1 MEEIKVTL
9 PDGSVQTYPAG
20 ITPLQIAESIGK
32 RLAKDAIAAR
42 INGKQVDLTFP
53 LEEDCAIEIITVNTE
68 EGHEILLHSTSHLM
82 AQAVKQLYP
91 DAQVT
96 IGPAIENGFYYDFAV
111 DEPFSDEDL
120 EAIEERMH
128 QLADEDF
135 NVKRIEKPIDETIS
149 LFSDMGEDYKVE
161 ILNGIKEEEGETE
174 VSMYRQDDFVD
185 LCRGPHVPSTGRLKH
200 FKLLKVAGAYWRGD
214 EHKEMLQRIYGTSWP
229 TEKELEAYLKRLE
242 EAKERDHRK
251 LGKELDLF
259 SFHTVAPASPFFHPK
274 GTIIYNELVDY
285 IRELYVKYDYQEVI
299 TPQILD
305 VDLWH
310 KSGHYDNYKENMYFT
325 SQKDEKR
332 EYAVK
337 PMNCPTHTF
346 IYSSQKRSYRDLPLR
361 IADFGRLHRY
371 EPSGVT
377 SGLTRVRSFAQDDA
391 HIFCTVDQI
400 ETEVQNMVEMILD
413 LYNLFGFEEVEIEI
427 STRPEKYIG
436 EIEVWDNAE
445 SILKKSLDDKG
456 YEYDINEGDGAFYGP
471 KIDFIVNDAL
481 DREWQLG
488 TVQLDFMMPE
498 RFDLT
503 YTGSSGDEVR
513 PVMVHRAILGSLE
526 RFFGILLEHTNG
538 ELPLW
543 LAPVQ
548 LSLLPITDDH
558 QDFAAQV
565 KEQFQSAGIRVEV
578 DARNEKVGAKI
589 REAEMQKIPYM
600 GIIGDREVE
609 NGTISLR
616 RHKEGD
622 IGTLKINDVMIK
634 LSEEI
639 ATKQLFENQQEGDN
653 TV

>member
-9 PDGSVQTYPAG
+9 PDGSVQTYPVG
-20 ITPLQIAESIGK
+20 TTPLQIAESIGK

-42 INGKQVDLTFP
+42 VNGKKVDVTYP
-53 LEEDCAIEIITVNTE
+53 LQEDCKVEIITVNTE

-91 DAQVT
+91 NAQVT
-96 IGPAIENGFYYDFAV
+96 IGPAIEKGFYYDFAV

-120 EAIEERMH
+120 EAIEDRMH
-128 QLADEDF
+128 QLSEKDF

-149 LFSDMGEDYKVE
+149 MFKDMGEDYKVQ
-161 ILNGIKEEEGETE
+161 ILNGIKEEGETE
-174 VSMYRQDDFVD
+174 VSMYRQDDFID
-185 LCRGPHVPSTGRLKH
+185 LCRGPHVPSTGRLKY

-214 EHKEMLQRIYGTSWP
+214 EHNEMLQRIYGTSWP
-229 TEKELEAYLKRLE
+229 TEKELEAYLNRLE
-242 EAKERDHRK
+242 EARERDHRK

-274 GTIIYNELVDY
+274 GTIIYNELVEY

-400 ETEVQNMVEMILD
+400 EHEVQQMVEMILD
-413 LYNLFGFEEVEIEI
+413 LYNLFSFKDVEIEI

-436 EIEVWDNAE
+436 EIEVWDEAE
-445 SILKKSLDDKG
+445 AILEKSLEDNG

-481 DREWQLG
+481 EREWQLG

-503 YTGSSGDEVR
+503 YTGSSGEEER
-513 PVMVHRAILGSLE
+513 PVMVHRAVLGSLE
-526 RFFGILLEHTNG
+526 RFIGILIEHTNG
-538 ELPLW
+538 EMPLW
-543 LAPVQ
+543 LSPVQ

-558 QDFAAQV
+558 QEFAYQI

-589 REAEMQKIPYM
+589 REAELQKVPYM
-600 GIIGDREVE
+600 GILGDREVE

-622 IGTLKINDVMIK
+622 IGTLKINDLMIK

-639 ATKQLFENQQEGDN
+639 ATKELFGNQQEGDYS
-653 TV
+653 V

>member
-9 PDGSVQTYPAG
+9 PDGSLQSYPVG
-20 ITPLQIAESIGK
+20 TTPLQVAESIGK

-42 INGKQVDLTFP
+42 VDGKQVDLTYP
-53 LEEDCAIEIITVNTE
+53 LQEDCELAIITVNSD

-82 AQAVKQLYP
+82 AQAVKQLFP
-91 DAQVT
+91 DTQVT
-96 IGPAIENGFYYDFAV
+96 IGPAIEDGFYYDFAV
-111 DEPFSDEDL
+111 EEPFSEDDL
-120 EAIEERMH
+120 QDIENRMH
-128 QLADEDF
+128 ELAEE
-135 NVKRIEKPIDETIS
+135 NISVHRIEKPIDETIS
-149 LFSDMGEDYKVE
+149 FFRDLGEDYKVE
-161 ILNGIKEEEGETE
+161 ILDGIKEEEGDTV
-174 VSMYRQDDFVD
+174 VSMYQQDDFID
-185 LCRGPHVPSTGRLKH
+185 LCRGPHVPSTGKLQH

-214 EHKEMLQRIYGTSWP
+214 EKNEMLQRIYGTSWP
-229 TEKELEAYLKRLE
+229 TEKELNAYLKRLE

-274 GTIIYNELVDY
+274 GTVIYNELVNY

-337 PMNCPTHTF
+337 PMNCPTHTL
-346 IYSSQKRSYRDLPLR
+346 IYKVHKHSYRDLPLR

-377 SGLTRVRSFAQDDA
+377 SGLTRVRSFSQDDA
-391 HIFCTVDQI
+391 HIFCTVDQV
-400 ETEVQNMVEMILD
+400 EGEVLQMVEMILD
-413 LYNLFGFEEVEIEI
+413 LYNLFGFEDVEIEI
-427 STRPEKYIG
+427 STRPEKFIG
-436 EIEVWDNAE
+436 EIAVWDEAE
-445 SILKKSLDDKG
+445 AILKKSLDSKD
-456 YEYDINEGDGAFYGP
+456 YTYDINEGDGAFYGP
-471 KIDFIVNDAL
+471 KIDFIARDAL
-481 DREWQLG
+481 KRAWQLG

-498 RFDLT
+498 RLDLT
-503 YTGSSGDEVR
+503 YTSPSGDEKR

-526 RFFGILLEHTNG
+526 RFIGILFEHTNG

-548 LSLLPITDDH
+548 FSLLPITDDH
-558 QDFAAQV
+558 QHFAHQV
-565 KEQFQSAGIRVEV
+565 KDKFQLAGLRVEV
-578 DARNEKVGAKI
+578 DDRSEKVGAKI
-589 REAEMQKIPYM
+589 REAELQKVPYM

-609 NGTISLR
+609 NNTISLR
-616 RHKEGD
+616 KHKIGD
-622 IGTLKINDVMIK
+622 IGTFKVNEVLIK

-639 ATKQLFENQQEGDN
+639 ATKQLSKTQPEEDN
-653 TV
+653 SV

>member
-42 INGKQVDLTFP
+42 INGKQVDLTVP
-53 LEEDCAIEIITVNTE
+53 LQEDCSIEIITVNTG

-96 IGPAIENGFYYDFAV
+96 IGPAIDNGFYYDFAV

-128 QLADEDF
+128 QLAEEDF

-149 LFSDMGEDYKVE
+149 LFRDMGEDYKVE

-174 VSMYRQDDFVD
+174 VSMYRQDDFID

-214 EHKEMLQRIYGTSWP
+214 EHNEMLQRIYGTSWP
-229 TEKELEAYLKRLE
+229 TEKELEAYLKHLE

-259 SFHTVAPASPFFHPK
+259 SFHTVSPASPFFHPK
-274 GTIIYNELVDY
+274 GTIIYNALVDY

-400 ETEVQNMVEMILD
+400 ESEVQNMVEMILD
-413 LYNLFGFEEVEIEI
+413 LYNLFGFEDVEIEI

-436 EIEVWDNAE
+436 EIEVWENAE

-498 RFDLT
+498 RLDLT
-503 YTGSSGDEVR
+503 YTGSSGDEER

-526 RFFGILLEHTNG
+526 RFIGILLEHTNG

-543 LAPVQ
+543 LAPIQ
-548 LSLLPITDDH
+548 ISLLPITDVH
-558 QDFAAQV
+558 QDFAFQV
-565 KEQFQSAGIRVEV
+565 KEQFQSAGIRVDV

-589 REAEMQKIPYM
+589 REAELQKIPYM

-616 RHKEGD
+616 RHKKGD
-622 IGTLKINDVMIK
+622 IGTLKVNDVMIK
-634 LSEEI
+634 LGEEI

-653 TV
+653 SV